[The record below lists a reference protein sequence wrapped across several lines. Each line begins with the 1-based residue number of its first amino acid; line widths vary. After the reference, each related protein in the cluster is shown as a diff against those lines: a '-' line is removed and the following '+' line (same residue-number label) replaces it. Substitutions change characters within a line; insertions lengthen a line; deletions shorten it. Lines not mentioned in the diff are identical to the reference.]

1 MTTGNDQPF
10 TASSIAG
17 LLRPASGPIEERF
30 AKGGT
35 RVMVLLRILSG
46 LFLLAAA
53 LALIAEATY
62 AQLGVPGA
70 PFTPVLK
77 QLNDAAPKVLQAME
91 QSVSSMHPM
100 LWDPLLTSILQLPAW
115 ISLGSIGLVL
125 GWLGRRR
132 YQRIN
137 VFTN

>member
-1 MTTGNDQPF
+1 
-10 TASSIAG
+10 
-17 LLRPASGPIEERF
+17 
-30 AKGGT
+30 
-35 RVMVLLRILSG
+35 MVLLRILSG

>member
-30 AKGGT
+30 AKGGNW
-35 RVMVLLRILSG
+35 VMVLLRILSG